1 MEIMSKIILTA
12 FVFMGTIFPQ
22 SLEANYQ
29 LTSVLVE
36 YHWVAR
42 AQEST
47 EDFETGGYVLNGVWP
62 SAATPAFAWGL
73 KNFAVGD
80 TAAYVRVPL
89 TSQLGLDYF
98 PYGPVALNCDFNDD
112 GTFTINEGSTYPTTE
127 MVDCVT
133 SSTVPPVTESGT
145 WTDGGFGTYTDDF
158 RNKSSRGWGITYSGT
173 FAWFNAPDLSDGTNG
188 GGLYAVHSQYDGIN
202 WGRTDVKY
210 NNDFNQ
216 IEGLKIHWTAND
228 GVESNLG
235 IVDPTDD
242 YYSEEEEGMLNGIMG
257 IGEAPSDN
265 TTIPAIAALAA
276 TYGIVIHVPDNP
288 VALGGTGQ
296 DIDGDGEVDGLLSA
310 NFGYLFDPVG
320 GDGAPFSGDEPLQFT
335 GYFFTAH
342 FMNAVGIGQGTLE
355 ACGAAYVLGDDPA
368 ANGGLGNGCVF
379 DCFLEGGG
387 DPANVPGC
395 VESCSFLSVEECID
409 DAAVAVLTTFGLD
422 AGTAGAIAS
431 QAYEAAGVGPCLLG
445 GGEPLDCVLPGL
457 VWAIGAAQVATGGAW
472 MFPNDS
478 DHDVDLACLADGN
491 PSDCSGRLVMEV
503 DNLCLPRMSTQR
515 IHASFKNTAN
525 AHTMANP
532 VFMNTAAG
540 WNMVGLPIFAGGY
553 PYYYMFGIDLNGDG
567 VPDTPAATAGTLYS
581 FDGSYNPE
589 EAMEPGQGY
598 WLRFD
603 TPCCDPA
610 IYGVPGHPLMGYD
623 ILTRTIELSEGWNMI
638 SGISVSAGPDDIDD
652 PGDILVD
659 GSAYGFSGTYYPAE
673 TAEPGQGYWVRANAD
688 GAITIAIGAG
698 EAGKKVE
705 PVDYLKNANYLTITN
720 GDDLK
725 GMPLHFGATVPENE
739 QIRYGLPPL
748 PPAGAFDTRFS
759 DDMRY
764 TEDMGTIE
772 IMNNTESLSIDYYVV
787 NQEKWTLT
795 INGEEHLLEGS
806 GVIELDGT
814 VNSVTLRKEGT
825 VPGSFSL
832 KQNYPNPFNPTTQI
846 AFELPETQTVNITVW
861 NLTGQQVETVH
872 TGELNAGLH
881 SYSFDGSQLAS
892 GAYIYRIDA
901 GPYQATKK
909 MLLMK

>member
-1 MEIMSKIILTA
+1 MKIMSKIILTA

-210 NNDFNQ
+210 NNDFTQ

-342 FMNAVGIGQGTLE
+342 FMNAVGIGQGTFE
-355 ACGAAYVLGDDPA
+355 ACGGAYVMGDDPTG
-368 ANGGLGNGCVF
+368 NGGLGNGCLYECVIA
-379 DCFLEGGG
+379 GGSVEECA
-387 DPANVPGC
+387 AN
-395 VESCSFLSVEECID
+395 CSFISLEECID
-409 DAAVAVLTTFGLD
+409 DAGIALLTSFGLD
-422 AGTAGAIAS
+422 APTAQAILATV
-431 QAYEAAGVGPCLLG
+431 YNDNLLPCIQG
-445 GGEPLDCVLPGL
+445 GGSPEDCVMNAL
-457 VWAIGAAQVATGGAW
+457 VYAIGVAEYMTGGAW
-472 MFPNDS
+472 EFPDDS
-478 DHDVDLACLADGN
+478 DHDVDLACLADG
-491 PSDCSGRLVMEV
+491 D
-503 DNLCLPRMSTQR
+503 
-515 IHASFKNTAN
+515 
-525 AHTMANP
+525 
-532 VFMNTAAG
+532 
-540 WNMVGLPIFAGGY
+540 
-553 PYYYMFGIDLNGDG
+553 
-567 VPDTPAATAGTLYS
+567 
-581 FDGSYNPE
+581 
-589 EAMEPGQGY
+589 
-598 WLRFD
+598 
-603 TPCCDPA
+603 
-610 IYGVPGHPLMGYD
+610 
-623 ILTRTIELSEGWNMI
+623 
-638 SGISVSAGPDDIDD
+638 
-652 PGDILVD
+652 
-659 GSAYGFSGTYYPAE
+659 
-673 TAEPGQGYWVRANAD
+673 
-688 GAITIAIGAG
+688 
-698 EAGKKVE
+698 
-705 PVDYLKNANYLTITN
+705 
-720 GDDLK
+720 
-725 GMPLHFGATVPENE
+725 
-739 QIRYGLPPL
+739 
-748 PPAGAFDTRFS
+748 
-759 DDMRY
+759 
-764 TEDMGTIE
+764 
-772 IMNNTESLSIDYYVV
+772 
-787 NQEKWTLT
+787 
-795 INGEEHLLEGS
+795 
-806 GVIELDGT
+806 
-814 VNSVTLRKEGT
+814 
-825 VPGSFSL
+825 
-832 KQNYPNPFNPTTQI
+832 
-846 AFELPETQTVNITVW
+846 
-861 NLTGQQVETVH
+861 
-872 TGELNAGLH
+872 
-881 SYSFDGSQLAS
+881 
-892 GAYIYRIDA
+892 
-901 GPYQATKK
+901 
-909 MLLMK
+909 